1 MLRNLAVVVLLTLC
15 LAAAQADPGLLF
27 HASFDDTVVGQGM
40 CGPVSPDHTL
50 GPEPEFAPGR
60 FGQALVCGHTL
71 PIIHYPTEG
80 NLLPES
86 GTVSLWV
93 CPQNWAGTDG
103 NFHSFFESGGQDS
116 NTGWLVL
123 YKYYQ
128 FSWLLLRY
136 AVGNSDVGMAKA
148 AATDWQPGQ
157 WHHLAAT
164 WSRDAMAVYV
174 DGELAGEALDPHV
187 FPAVAETFK
196 LGDDGWHL
204 PHEGARTLLDEVRIY
219 AYPLDAE
226 RISNLAAR
234 WRLTVARAP
243 EQGNWVAQMDLGSRD
258 VGGVRLQVVPRNGG
272 ETLASAD
279 AVINDET
286 AIAELDVAE
295 LPPGEY
301 TIAAQILDEA
311 DAVIGDATAPMR
323 RLQQQTLVL
332 ENRHIRVS
340 FDGGTGAISKIE
352 APALGWTAALPA
364 VPTSLLELG
373 STSFSEHARFYQ
385 PGDVTTLRADESS
398 ARSITIE
405 PVEGGQRLTALYE
418 WEPGVIATVTAD
430 LPDDS
435 AVMSLRATVKC
446 PRPLWPS
453 AAVRLPTV
461 NFPQIAGLR
470 IGDDPADD
478 MLATGYIQ
486 GELLAN
492 PAENLPRDRVAP
504 YPGRACVPWQDLY
517 DPSGGLSLTPQA
529 DGSCQLGLLTG
540 HDDGLLRMTNRWH
553 CLLEPGESWQSPV
566 IELGVHEGA
575 WHGTADRFREWSLA
589 NTPPREQPD
598 WLATCDGWTGA
609 GGESYT
615 FAQLPEMLAK
625 GKEYGLSYLQLWAQM
640 IGGGVYYCFFYPN
653 PKMGTPDELRDA
665 LQAVEDA
672 GGHAGFYSNA
682 ITFDGAI
689 DQNPWIKQIAEDHAV
704 TDMPPFPKFYEE
716 ASKAVFVGPGG
727 AMKPGTAAG
736 HSLAGYLDGYWPMD
750 PNSTWWQDY
759 LADWIKTWGDD
770 YGADVWYL
778 DSFPVPGY
786 GLGPASYAL
795 HMDHPRGL
803 SEGQIALMER
813 IREGFDG
820 PMLYEGVACAAFMP
834 WTNWCL
840 GTEFSFGSGT
850 WSRPE
855 IFVYSFGD
863 IYPVFSGTCN
873 RWTGIGQIFPDIAE
887 PRQEDTMNMV
897 FLLGERFDALNL
909 WQVPQDEPYGAH
921 MKQLIALRSKLRDVV
936 YEGRMLD
943 VRGLSG
949 MPDGV
954 EARVFVNQNQPSA
967 VVTVW
972 DRRPERDAW
981 QLRLDPSAL
990 PWPDGLASASILHM
1004 DGSEQPAGIAIDG
1017 CVISVDVDAAEV
1029 CAIRFAP

>member
-1 MLRNLAVVVLLTLC
+1 MLRTTAIALMLTATFAAVE
-15 LAAAQADPGLLF
+15 ADPGLLF
-27 HASFDDTVVGQGM
+27 HASFDDTLDAWSLGGN
-40 CGPVSPDHTL
+40 GTPDHTL

-60 FGQALVCGHTL
+60 FGSALLCGHTL
-71 PIIHYPTEG
+71 PIVHYPTEG
-80 NLLPES
+80 NVLPES

-93 CPQNWAGTDG
+93 CPQNWDGTDA

-116 NTGWLVL
+116 GTGWLVL

-128 FSWLLLRY
+128 NSWLLLRY
-136 AVGNSDVGMAKA
+136 AVGNSQVGMAKA
-148 AATDWQPGQ
+148 SAADWQPGE

-164 WSRDAMAVYV
+164 WSRDAMRIYV
-174 DGELAGEALDPHV
+174 DGELAAEAPEPHV
-187 FPAVAETFK
+187 FPELAETFK

-226 RISNLAAR
+226 RIGELAGR
-234 WRLTVARAP
+234 WRLSVARAP
-243 EQGNWVAQMDLGSRD
+243 EQGRWLAKVQLGARE
-258 VGGVRLQVVPRNGG
+258 VTGARLQIVPRDGG
-272 ETLASAD
+272 EALVSTD
-279 AVINDET
+279 ATIGDGV
-286 AIAELDVAE
+286 AVAELDVAD

-301 TIAAQILDEA
+301 TVTAQILGEGN
-311 DAVIGDATAPMR
+311 AVIGDATTPMR
-323 RLQQQTLVL
+323 RLEQQTLVL
-332 ENRHIRVS
+332 ESQHIRVS

-364 VPTSLLELG
+364 VPTPLLELG
-373 STSFSEHARFYQ
+373 SVSFSEHARFYR
-385 PGDVTTLRADESS
+385 PSDVTALRADESS
-398 ARSITIE
+398 VRSITIE
-405 PVEGGQRLTALYE
+405 AVEGGQRLTAQYE
-418 WEPGVIATVTAD
+418 WDPGVIATITAD

-435 AVMSLRATVKC
+435 PVLSLQASVQC

-453 AAVRLPTV
+453 TAVRVPTA
-461 NFPQIAGLR
+461 NFPQLAGLR
-470 IGDDPADD
+470 IGDDSTDD
-478 MLATGYIQ
+478 TLATGYIQ
-486 GELLAN
+486 GETLAD
-492 PAENLPRDRVAP
+492 PAESLPRDRVAA

-517 DPSGGLSLTPQA
+517 DAAGGLALIPQA
-529 DGSCQLGLLTG
+529 DGSCQLELLTG
-540 HDDGLLRMTNRWH
+540 RDEGLLHMTNRWYS
-553 CLLEPGESWQSPV
+553 LLEPGEVWRSPI
-566 IELGVHEGA
+566 IELTVHAGA

-589 NTPPREQPD
+589 NTPPRVQPD
-598 WLATCDGWTGA
+598 WLATCDGWTGS

-615 FAQLPEMLAK
+615 FPQLPEMLAK

-653 PKMGTPDELRDA
+653 PKMGTPEELRRA
-665 LQAVEDA
+665 LQEVEDA

-682 ITFDGAI
+682 ICFDGAI
-689 DQNPWIKQIAEDHAV
+689 DQNPWIDQIVEEYGV
-704 TDMPPFPKFYEE
+704 TDMPERPKFYEE
-716 ASKAVFVGPGG
+716 ASKAIFVGPGG
-727 AMKPGTAAG
+727 EMKPATAAG

-750 PNSTWWQDY
+750 PNAKWWQDY

-795 HMDHPRGL
+795 HLDHPRGL
-803 SEGQIALMER
+803 SEGQIALLKR

-820 PMLYEGVACAAFMP
+820 PILYEGVACAAFMP

-863 IYPVFSGTCN
+863 VYPVFSGTCN
-873 RWTGIGQIFPDIAE
+873 RWTGIGRIFPDIEE

-909 WQVPQDEPYGAH
+909 WQVPQDAPYGAH
-921 MKQLIALRSKLRDVV
+921 MKKLIALRAKVRDVV
-936 YEGRMLD
+936 YAGRMMD

-949 MPDGV
+949 MPEGV
-954 EARVFVNQNQPSA
+954 EARVFVGQDQPGA
-967 VVTVW
+967 VATVW
-972 DRRPERDAW
+972 DRRAEREAW
-981 QLRLDPSAL
+981 ELRIDPSAL
-990 PWPDGLASASILHM
+990 PWPEGLTSATVLSL
-1004 DGSEQPAGIAIDG
+1004 DGSEQPVGLAQGG
-1017 CVISVDVDAAEV
+1017 GVITMLVDAAEV
-1029 CAIRFAP
+1029 CAIRFE